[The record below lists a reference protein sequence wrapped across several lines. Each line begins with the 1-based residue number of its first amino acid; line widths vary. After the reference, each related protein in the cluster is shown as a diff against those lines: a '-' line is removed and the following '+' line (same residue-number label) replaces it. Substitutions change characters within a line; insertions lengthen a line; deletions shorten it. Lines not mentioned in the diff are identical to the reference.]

1 MQFKQTYITL
11 ILVFTIILV
20 LFFNLGQW
28 FLYSQVRLFSESLFR
43 ENLLAQTELAALSF
57 DGDIIQELQDENF
70 YPPDLIAVQT
80 NIDKLKSDFYYFNL
94 RLLDLD
100 GMPVINDPEFDSIG
114 FTFDYDLAP
123 FLSAS
128 TGLAA
133 SSELVAA
140 QGLYLISA
148 YAPILN
154 SVDSVVAVLGI
165 DADYRFFKS
174 LADFKKTLVTINIV
188 SFIFIIIFGMV
199 FLIINRRLI
208 VAQEALFRAS
218 ALSSMGQMAA
228 TMAHEIKNPLGIIKA
243 TAQRIKSKYGKDS
256 DDRVFDFISE
266 EVERLNQIL
275 TGYLDFARPAES
287 SRKMQM
293 LDLKKLLEELVRQ
306 CRTDLKADN
315 VEILFNVK
323 KSSFPVRGD
332 DVGLRQAILNLIIN
346 AGDAYENGGTIEI
359 KMQKTSDH
367 HKIELIDKAGGI
379 SREVEKKLFD
389 PFTTTKAKG
398 SGLGLY
404 VSRKI
409 IEKHGGKLTVKNN
422 NFGGATAEIIL
433 PRYKEH

>member
-11 ILVFTIILV
+11 ILIFTIILV

-28 FLYSQVRLFSESLFR
+28 FLYSQVRHFAESTFR

-57 DGDIIQELQDENF
+57 DGDIVQELQNDNF
-70 YPPDLIAVQT
+70 YPPDLIAVQS
-80 NIDKLKSDFYYFNL
+80 NVDNLKKDFYYFNL
-94 RLLDLD
+94 RLLDMD
-100 GMPVINDPEFDSIG
+100 GMPVISDPEIDSIG

-128 TGLAA
+128 TGIAA
-133 SSELVAA
+133 SSELISA

-148 YAPILN
+148 YAPIQN
-154 SVDSVVAVLGI
+154 NVDSVVAVLGI

-266 EVERLNQIL
+266 EVDRLNQIL

-287 SRKMQM
+287 NRKPRL
-293 LDLKKLLEELVRQ
+293 LDLKILLEELVRQ
-306 CRTDLKADN
+306 CRTDLKADSI
-315 VEILFNVK
+315 VIDFNVK
-323 KSSFPVRGD
+323 KSGFPVRGD
-332 DVGLRQAILNLIIN
+332 EVGLRQAILNLIIN
-346 AGDAYENGGTIEI
+346 AGDAYDEGGTIEI
-359 KMQKTSDH
+359 TMQKTADH
-367 HKIELIDKAGGI
+367 HKIQLVDKAGGI
-379 SREVEKKLFD
+379 GKEVEKKLFE

-409 IEKHGGKLTVKNN
+409 IEKNGGKLNIKNN

-433 PRYKEH
+433 PRYKEN